1 MSMRHK
7 NGGSTGGLIFGT
19 GFANQFFPCSYNDS
33 VASYG
38 VLVSQFLA
46 VLYSCGILGIQIR
59 KHAPDFSRLDMRGH
73 MILGGALLSVGSA
86 VTALNN
92 NGFMIVIGPFMYA
105 LGLGLMYQG
114 SQVYMSEMGFAQR
127 NYLPSLNIAFK
138 MMIAVGI
145 FVANLVNCST
155 NSIEGGWGWKVSIG
169 IAAIPAAITSIG
181 SFLLPDTP
189 MSMIKLG
196 KFDDA
201 KQLLQRLHGT
211 NDGVH
216 ILFKDLLAAN
226 EASKSAKGCEK
237 QIMSQTQNRPYC
249 VMPIALPLFQQL
261 TGMNVM
267 VLYAP
272 YLFQAVGFGTSAALT
287 YTAITGGVNVVATI
301 IGIISVS
308 KGCRRFLFI
317 AGGVQIFVGQIILG
331 ILLRI
336 KLGGS
341 DVFDNL
347 IIASSCICVA
357 GFAWSWGPLGRI
369 FLSSDDDMLLLY
381 PLEVRSCG
389 QNWDSIVHWMLS
401 AFITLVFP
409 AMVCLFK
416 FYVLYLL
423 AFFGVIMTL
432 HAYCFMPNTD
442 GMLSEEDVSEVW
454 KQHWFWK
461 RYFDDLENNLMAV

>member
-1 MSMRHK
+1 
-7 NGGSTGGLIFGT
+7 
-19 GFANQFFPCSYNDS
+19 
-33 VASYG
+33 
-38 VLVSQFLA
+38 
-46 VLYSCGILGIQIR
+46 
-59 KHAPDFSRLDMRGH
+59 
-73 MILGGALLSVGSA
+73 
-86 VTALNN
+86 
-92 NGFMIVIGPFMYA
+92 
-105 LGLGLMYQG
+105 
-114 SQVYMSEMGFAQR
+114 
-127 NYLPSLNIAFK
+127 
-138 MMIAVGI
+138 
-145 FVANLVNCST
+145 
-155 NSIEGGWGWKVSIG
+155 
-169 IAAIPAAITSIG
+169 
-181 SFLLPDTP
+181 

-237 QIMSQTQNRPYC
+237 QIMSQTQNIPYC
-249 VMPIALPLFQQL
+249 VMAIVLPLFQQL

-272 YLFQAVGFGTSAALT
+272 YLVQAVGFGTSAALT
-287 YTAITGGVNVVATI
+287 YAAITGGVNVVATI
-301 IGIISVS
+301 VSIISVS
-308 KGCRRFLFI
+308 KGCRRFFFI
-317 AGGVQIFVGQIILG
+317 AGGVQVFVGQE
-331 ILLRI
+331 
-336 KLGGS
+336 GS

-389 QNWDSIVHWMLS
+389 QNWASIVHWVLS

-432 HAYCFMPNTD
+432 HAYYFMPNTD
-442 GMLSEEDVSEVW
+442 GMLAEEDVSEVW

-461 RYFDDLENNLMAV
+461 RYFVDLENNLMAE